1 MSERINH
8 AAKARIYIDTAD
20 ARPFAEWLLRTG
32 ESKSDWIA
40 VAQVHATLALVE
52 QQRIA
57 NLIAYVNKWTDGEL
71 LDVDAEIRKALG
83 IE

>member
-1 MSERINH
+1 MNERINH
-8 AAKARIYIDTAD
+8 AARAVIERDALNDVLSDEGITDASIVATAI
-20 ARPFAEWLLRTG
+20 L
-32 ESKSDWIA
+32 
-40 VAQVHATLALVE
+40 VQVHATLALAE

>member
-1 MSERINH
+1 MNERINH
-8 AAKARIYIDTAD
+8 AAEALDRLNDVGELIGIDEFAYADIHAKA
-20 ARPFAEWLLRTG
+20 
-32 ESKSDWIA
+32 
-40 VAQVHATLALVE
+40 AQVHATLALVE

-57 NLIAYVNKWTDGEL
+57 NRIAYVKKWTDGER